1 MSNNHTC
8 GECLLFET
16 EDGSPYCLAKDLYTS
31 AYAGDPACEDF
42 IEKQN
47 DEKS

>member
-1 MSNNHTC
+1 MYA
-8 GECLLFET
+8 T
-16 EDGSPYCLAKDLYTS
+16 EDFFDEPCSPFCLAKDLYTF
-31 AYAGDPACEDF
+31 AYAEDPACEDF